1 MLDVSIRVLVSFRKD
16 LPLLISLYIDS
27 RYYNKDDVHLDRQQ
41 NFIFNSSPLS
51 SSCLLENLKKKRL
64 IIERSGEAFAKFNI

>member
-1 MLDVSIRVLVSFRKD
+1 MSIRVLVSFRKD

>member
-1 MLDVSIRVLVSFRKD
+1 MSFRKD

-51 SSCLLENLKKKRL
+51 SGCLLENLKKKRL

>member
-1 MLDVSIRVLVSFRKD
+1 MSIRVLVSFRKD

-41 NFIFNSSPLS
+41 NFISNSSPLS
-51 SSCLLENLKKKRL
+51 SSCLLENLKKKGL

>member
-1 MLDVSIRVLVSFRKD
+1 MSIRVLVSFRKD

-51 SSCLLENLKKKRL
+51 SSCLLENLKKQRL
-64 IIERSGEAFAKFNI
+64 IIERSGESFAKFNI